1 MNDSQLHSPAANLTP
16 ITVRVWDLPLRLF
29 HWGLV
34 VSVVGAFITIKLGG
48 LWMDWHV
55 RFGLAT
61 LALITFRLI
70 WGLVGTHYARFT
82 QFICHPL
89 AVWRYIRGQHPKG
102 LGHNPL
108 GAYSVIALLLLFGFQ
123 AVSGLFADDD
133 IFTTGPL
140 AYLSSSWSSTLTGLH
155 KLSEWPMIGL
165 VSLHILAIIWYRI
178 IYKHKLVSAM
188 VHGDTTTLTSTPDK
202 LVSANDSWTVRIS
215 AILLAAAVS
224 LATWWLTTLA
234 PSGGGMSFM

>member
-1 MNDSQLHSPAANLTP
+1 MNSTSNETHTAKSIAV
-16 ITVRVWDLPLRLF
+16 TVRVWDLPLRLF

-55 RFGLAT
+55 RFGLTT
-61 LALITFRLI
+61 LALITFRVI
-70 WGLVGTHYARFT
+70 WGMVGTHYARFS
-82 QFICHPL
+82 QFIRHPS
-89 AVWRYIRGQHPKG
+89 AVWRYIRGPRPQW

-108 GAYSVIALLLLFGFQ
+108 GSLSVIALLLMFGFQ

-155 KLSEWPMIGL
+155 KLNEWPMIGL
-165 VSLHILAIIWYRI
+165 VSLHVLAIIWYRVV
-178 IYKHKLVSAM
+178 YKEKLASAM
-188 VHGDTTTLTSTPDK
+188 VHGDITTLTSTPDT
-202 LVSANDSWTVRIS
+202 LISANDSWTVRIS
-215 AILLAAAVS
+215 AVILAAAVS
-224 LATWWLTTLA
+224 MATWWLTTLA
-234 PSGGGMSFM
+234 PSGAGMSFM